1 MKCSSFHNWRTCAA
15 QEVLTKTDTF
25 FLNRAPFPFQEGEGP
40 EVSLQISSTNPGERE
55 RAAPNKGSSACL
67 KGLKHRT
74 AENHA
79 PRSFRTWTAPNLGL
93 AVFVFFFSLV
103 IVFMR
108 RLNFFFP
115 YLAISERV
123 HAWNAAPNQRDKFLN
138 KEKGSTEITRD
149 VEAQGDKLV

>member
-1 MKCSSFHNWRTCAA
+1 VKDQKFLSRSAA
-15 QEVLTKTDTF
+15 QILENVNGQHRTREV
-25 FLNRAPFPFQEGEGP
+25 P
-40 EVSLQISSTNPGERE
+40 
-55 RAAPNKGSSACL
+55 ACL

-149 VEAQGDKLV
+149 VEAEGDKLV